1 MPNQR
6 IPVKIDIAVQNAT
19 SVASVPSRQQ
29 FERWASA
36 ALQLGSENHF
46 LMSPF
51 NMLRRL
57 VRKWFSDPID
67 AELLIRLVDRRESRQ
82 LNAQY
87 RHKDK
92 ATNVLSFVADLPEEV
107 GLRLL
112 GDIVICAPV
121 VAEEAEVQH
130 KTVEAHWAHLTIHGI
145 LHLLGHDHQAEEET
159 VAMESLETGILQ
171 FLGFPDPYFEKK
183 ILD

>member
-1 MPNQR
+1 MPN
-6 IPVKIDIAVQNAT
+6 PVKIDIAVQNAT
-19 SVASVPSRQQ
+19 SVTSLPSKQQ
-29 FERWASA
+29 FEEWASA
-36 ALQLGSENHF
+36 ALHEHG
-46 LMSPF
+46 
-51 NMLRRL
+51 
-57 VRKWFSDPID
+57 D
-67 AELLIRLVDRRESRQ
+67 AELVIRLVDRHESRQ

-87 RHKDK
+87 RHQDK
-92 ATNVLSFVADLPEEV
+92 ATNVLSFAADLPEEV
-107 GLRLL
+107 GLQLL
-112 GDIVICAPV
+112 GDIIICAPV

-159 VAMESLETGILQ
+159 FAMESLETRILQ

>member
-1 MPNQR
+1 M
-6 IPVKIDIAVQNAT
+6 KIDIAVQNAT
-19 SVASVPSRQQ
+19 SVASVPSKQK

-36 ALQLGSENHF
+36 ALHEHG
-46 LMSPF
+46 
-51 NMLRRL
+51 
-57 VRKWFSDPID
+57 D

-87 RHKDK
+87 RQKDK

-112 GDIVICAPV
+112 GDVVICAPV

-130 KTVEAHWAHLTIHGI
+130 KSVEAHWAHLTIHGI